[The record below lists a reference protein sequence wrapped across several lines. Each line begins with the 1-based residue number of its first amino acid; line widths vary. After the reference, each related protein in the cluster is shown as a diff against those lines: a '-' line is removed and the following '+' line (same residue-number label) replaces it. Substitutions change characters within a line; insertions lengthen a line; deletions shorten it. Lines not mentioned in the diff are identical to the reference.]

1 MRIGEVTPQ
10 LFLGPAPVDADDFQQ
25 LKKLNVTAIFSVEKA
40 DEGWGHEIEDER
52 GAAILAGIKFT
63 NLEVADFDRAEL
75 ALKLPAC
82 VDTMNALL
90 TAGDTVYLHCKA
102 GVNRSPTVA
111 VAYLHWC
118 LGRPLDEALEHVRAC
133 RDCVPDGEAVR
144 LANRRRDRTV
154 S

>member
-10 LFLGPAPVDADDFQQ
+10 LFLGPAPVDPDDFRQ

-40 DEGWGHEIEDER
+40 DEGSGYEIEDER
-52 GAAILAGIKFT
+52 IGASIAGIKFT

-75 ALKLPAC
+75 AMKLPEC
-82 VDTMNALL
+82 VKALETMVA
-90 TAGDTVYLHCKA
+90 AGDTVYLHCTA

-111 VAYLHWC
+111 VAYLHWNC
-118 LGRPLDEALEHVRAC
+118 GRPLDEALEAVSMC
-133 RDCVPDGEAVR
+133 RNCVPDGEAVR
-144 LANRRRDRTV
+144 LASRRRDKTT